1 MVCAWPLVGRTIAEK
16 QDNHVEMRLIIFV
29 MSVKL
34 IIFANTTTP
43 RVYMEEILIILLL
56 ILFNGIFAMSE
67 IAIIS
72 ARKIKLSS
80 LAKKGSKGAKV
91 ALKLANDPDRFLST
105 IQIGITLIGI
115 LTGIYSG
122 AALSGKFAG
131 LLVEVGV
138 PASLAQPVAQT
149 VIVIIVTM
157 LSIIF
162 GELVPKRIGMS
173 VAERASTAIARPMA
187 LLSRVAAP
195 FVWILAKS
203 TEGII
208 SLLGIKDA
216 ESKITEEDIKS
227 IVQEGKNSGAVQEVE
242 QDIVERVFLMG
253 DLKVSSLMT
262 HRSDLVVLDTRMT
275 AEEIRKSLQEHLYE
289 AYPLIDRKL
298 DNILGVV
305 ALKDLIFHLNDDPIC
320 LNDFKRPAVYFY
332 ENMSVYRALEQM
344 REKQTSQAL
353 ICDEFGR
360 LMGIITLRD
369 ILEGLVGT
377 IERPTVEPDIVKR
390 KDAEG
395 WLVDG
400 QCSFYDFL
408 TYFEREDLYDHK
420 QSYSTLAGLIIELLS
435 HIPHAG
441 ERVEWNGFS
450 MEIVDMDGARVDKVL
465 VKLIAPKEEE

>member
-1 MVCAWPLVGRTIAEK
+1 
-16 QDNHVEMRLIIFV
+16 

-465 VKLIAPKEEE
+465 VKLIVPKESKGERVFDGVLGRRRR